1 METEDDEDDEE
12 SEAVHAQISEEEE
25 EEGADQTESDP
36 LPASQL
42 EERIPTSELTDE
54 EAQSQED
61 PDENGECNECPPSE
75 SVEESE
81 LILSPGF
88 YLILGKLKLL
98 FFRFCV

>member
-12 SEAVHAQISEEEE
+12 SEAVHAQISEEED
-25 EEGADQTESDP
+25 EGADQTESDP

-42 EERIPTSELTDE
+42 EERIPTSELTDD
-54 EAQSQED
+54 EAQPHDD
-61 PDENGECNECPPSE
+61 PNDNDECNECPPSE

-88 YLILGKLKLL
+88 YLILGKLKLQ
-98 FFRFCV
+98 FFRFCI

>member
-12 SEAVHAQISEEEE
+12 SEAVQAEISEEEE

-42 EERIPTSELTDE
+42 EERFPTSELTDE

-61 PDENGECNECPPSE
+61 PECNECPPSE

-98 FFRFCV
+98 LFRFCI